1 MPPPTTSQPC
11 QVIRQI
17 SSSMIA
23 SLVLLCFLINLQPL
37 CSAELDSAGKSI
49 TFYPS
54 SLMMSHN
61 VRPLIFYSETKLMH
75 LVTKLKAMPPGPPLE
90 ITNNCSLS
98 HSTFFGRLLDTM
110 HNTQKIMNRLLSL
123 SSFSNLLECDSY
135 LRRYYTYATGL
146 SSRMVCPRYYQPSL
160 AACKTWALQNCRD
173 FSPHERMFLSQKSRT
188 RRSSYWCH
196 AGVFGLFRKIY
207 TALGHSCETDHVSNL
222 KDTLRKLVSTARI
235 SQSMIHVLNGKTVYI
250 LRATDALTTKLN
262 RLSQDMRVIDKTF
275 STWQTKLN
283 EFAAE
288 NQCHESLLLEFLSKH
303 ANSVNRAFASLLRLT
318 EIQDVLHQ
326 FSTVETKTLFGFPH
340 LPPFLHPQITSR
352 LATLPYM
359 KFTSQALKE
368 GFPLFVNPM
377 VDIEHAGNQIE
388 SSILLTIPVVPDLNG
403 FCTLEYLTPVKIQSS
418 DTCYSGPVTTSNLVL
433 LTCPNSQQIV
443 TTEALNKCYHDSTAF
458 ICPTN
463 VLTVASNIS
472 WLGFPFNFDVKLT
485 FPRHH
490 VIAKDCNNLHPLLHL
505 GGRTYL
511 ATTTTALPLS
521 SGTIMTSPLSV
532 YKIPCNVSLTG
543 MATGV
548 GRCPDRLSVSVP
560 LVTASSVQFVP
571 WAAAV
576 NNYSAFAFD
585 HKNFVIPAPEQL
597 NKTVLADL
605 DATFTALDGQL
616 STALA
621 DDTRSINSIHETS
634 SMGLPGYLSGFAL
647 AFSLISCL
655 GVISL
660 TVLYRRSN
668 GHRLGSPTTRPRC
681 RCGRL
686 TAGERTTCSDRP
698 PTRDGSVDLH
708 AQDS

>member
-1 MPPPTTSQPC
+1 M
-11 QVIRQI
+11 
-17 SSSMIA
+17 
-23 SLVLLCFLINLQPL
+23 
-37 CSAELDSAGKSI
+37 
-49 TFYPS
+49 
-54 SLMMSHN
+54 
-61 VRPLIFYSETKLMH
+61 
-75 LVTKLKAMPPGPPLE
+75 
-90 ITNNCSLS
+90 
-98 HSTFFGRLLDTM
+98 
-110 HNTQKIMNRLLSL
+110 
-123 SSFSNLLECDSY
+123 
-135 LRRYYTYATGL
+135 
-146 SSRMVCPRYYQPSL
+146 
-160 AACKTWALQNCRD
+160 
-173 FSPHERMFLSQKSRT
+173 
-188 RRSSYWCH
+188 
-196 AGVFGLFRKIY
+196 
-207 TALGHSCETDHVSNL
+207 
-222 KDTLRKLVSTARI
+222 
-235 SQSMIHVLNGKTVYI
+235 
-250 LRATDALTTKLN
+250 
-262 RLSQDMRVIDKTF
+262 
-275 STWQTKLN
+275 
-283 EFAAE
+283 
-288 NQCHESLLLEFLSKH
+288 
-303 ANSVNRAFASLLRLT
+303 
-318 EIQDVLHQ
+318 
-326 FSTVETKTLFGFPH
+326 
-340 LPPFLHPQITSR
+340 
-352 LATLPYM
+352 
-359 KFTSQALKE
+359 
-368 GFPLFVNPM
+368 
-377 VDIEHAGNQIE
+377 
-388 SSILLTIPVVPDLNG
+388 
-403 FCTLEYLTPVKIQSS
+403 
-418 DTCYSGPVTTSNLVL
+418 L

-443 TTEALNKCYHDSTAF
+443 TTEKLNKCYHDSTAF

-660 TVLYRRSN
+660 TVLYHRSN
-668 GHRLGSPTTRPRC
+668 GNRLDSPTVRPRC

-686 TAGERTTCSDRP
+686 TARERTPCSDRP

-708 AQDS
+708 EQDSQGAAKS